1 MTTPA
6 RKIFDEQVLPLFQE
20 RESQAKWIERARKV
34 AVEIAKSRGFVTADD
49 VWHRCPPSSD
59 FEPRVMGAV
68 FHRDSGL
75 VKTGQ
80 YINSIRKASHGRP
93 IPKWTWPPKVQ

>member
-1 MTTPA
+1 MTTNPA

-34 AVEIAKSRGFVTADD
+34 AVEIAKSRGWVTSDD
-49 VWHRCPPSSD
+49 IWAHCPPDKD

-68 FHRDSGL
+68 FAHQGL
-75 VKTGQ
+75 VKNG
-80 YINSIRKASHGRP
+80 YVNSTRKACHGRP
-93 IPKWTWPPKVQ
+93 LARWEMPPKVQ

>member
-6 RKIFDEQVLPLFQE
+6 RKIFDKEVLPLFEE

-34 AVEIAKSRGFVTADD
+34 AVELARTHGYVTSDMI
-49 VWHRCPPSSD
+49 WSKCPPPSE

-68 FHRDSGL
+68 FANQGL
-75 VKTGQ
+75 VKDGWVQGT
-80 YINSIRKASHGRP
+80 RKVSHGRP
-93 IPKWTWPPKVQ
+93 ISKWVLPPKVQ